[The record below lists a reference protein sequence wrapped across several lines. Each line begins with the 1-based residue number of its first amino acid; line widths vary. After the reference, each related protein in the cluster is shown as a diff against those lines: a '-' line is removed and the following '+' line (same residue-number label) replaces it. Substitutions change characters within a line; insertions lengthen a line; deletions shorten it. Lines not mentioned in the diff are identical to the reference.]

1 MENLKKGNNV
11 LAIQGLNRSEIG
23 ADFLISPELKI
34 TKAPDQADLAT
45 GYFLNPTPGLIN
57 NESILGFVK
66 DTQFSVK
73 RGFFD
78 RAFDLEI
85 SSSTPESTIK
95 YTTDGSTP
103 NKNTGTTYTK
113 PIRINKTTTLRAIA
127 FKDGYQTTNVDT
139 QSYLFADDIL
149 DQNSMDPDIINDD
162 RYSNIIKDS
171 LTNTVPVISVTVD
184 DGDFFGPRGIYSNP
198 ELSGREAEVPI
209 SVEYFST
216 EISEEEFQIDA
227 GIRIHGGNARIT
239 LKTIS
244 PLL

>member
-1 MENLKKGNNV
+1 MHLHQLSGIRATSNRPDSQAVQNSNIDLQFNLENLNKGNNV

-23 ADFLISPELKI
+23 ADFLISPELTI

-66 DTQFSVK
+66 DTQFSLK

-103 NKNTGTTYTK
+103 DKKYRDNLHKTHKNK
-113 PIRINKTTTLRAIA
+113 
-127 FKDGYQTTNVDT
+127 
-139 QSYLFADDIL
+139 
-149 DQNSMDPDIINDD
+149 
-162 RYSNIIKDS
+162 
-171 LTNTVPVISVTVD
+171 
-184 DGDFFGPRGIYSNP
+184 
-198 ELSGREAEVPI
+198 
-209 SVEYFST
+209 
-216 EISEEEFQIDA
+216 
-227 GIRIHGGNARIT
+227 
-239 LKTIS
+239 
-244 PLL
+244 